1 MNWLEAQL
9 CLAIWNPDLMNFI
22 RNPWRR
28 AYQRLNYKA
37 RGNVWHDRALN
48 GAWLPVPSTEK
59 EAA

>member
-1 MNWLEAQL
+1 MNWLAAQL
-9 CLAIWNPDLMNFI
+9 FLEIWNPDLMNFI

-37 RGNVWHDRALN
+37 RGIVWHDRALN

-59 EAA
+59 EGA